1 MNETE
6 EQKIQNE
13 DKEDNFSDIDENEN
27 SFEVNVNLIKN
38 STTTSNFKF
47 DINIANNLQ
56 EKPKKEIVNKGL
68 SLLRSNLINTKEE

>member
-56 EKPKKEIVNKGL
+56 EKPKKEKK
-68 SLLRSNLINTKEE
+68 SLFGWLLGKK